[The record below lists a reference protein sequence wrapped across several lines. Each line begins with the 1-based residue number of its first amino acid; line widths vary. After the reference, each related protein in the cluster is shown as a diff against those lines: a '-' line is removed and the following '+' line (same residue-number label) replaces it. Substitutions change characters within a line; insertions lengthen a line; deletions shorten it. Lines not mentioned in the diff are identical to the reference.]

1 MGYLVYGVWP
11 RGTGGRRGRRG
22 GHHDLFLFKHAKRP
36 CKLAPGHVMVA
47 THLPLLRDGRRADQV
62 LQWPGAT
69 LELLPS
75 TIWVRLRFKPFK
87 LDLGGVFF
95 LLFATPPRFGN
106 FFSLEALTD
115 FFEIVIRLMS
125 GSDFVK
131 LHFKQ
136 RYKGSLLRRKAEIL
150 LSIWNLIFVRRSI
163 LKSTK

>member
-1 MGYLVYGVWP
+1 MTNIAIIKLYQFTHSP
-11 RGTGGRRGRRG
+11 RRQRVDQGQGTRGRRGRRG

-75 TIWVRLRFKPFK
+75 TIWVRLRFKPLK

-95 LLFATPPRFGN
+95 LLFAIFPQIWELLFPR
-106 FFSLEALTD
+106 S
-115 FFEIVIRLMS
+115 
-125 GSDFVK
+125 SD
-131 LHFKQ
+131 
-136 RYKGSLLRRKAEIL
+136 RLLRNRHQTYEWI
-150 LSIWNLIFVRRSI
+150 
-163 LKSTK
+163 